1 MSSKISFFGSS
12 SSISNDKNNTTLNNN
27 SETIK
32 CLEDSD
38 YSNSKCATHKI
49 ANIDFLKTKEEVVG
63 KSTIKNLRIEESTV
77 CESDFTT
84 EGNLTVDGETCLN
97 DILTIKAPTCSDLL
111 GETVITYNSLDIS
124 NIISINSAVLNNMK
138 VCIDVDFYEDVSING
153 NLIVYGDLS
162 NPRITQLETENTDL
176 KAKVATLETTITNIQ
191 ARLTVLEGYH
201 P

>member
-1 MSSKISFFGSS
+1 
-12 SSISNDKNNTTLNNN
+12 
-27 SETIK
+27 
-32 CLEDSD
+32 
-38 YSNSKCATHKI
+38 
-49 ANIDFLKTKEEVVG
+49 
-63 KSTIKNLRIEESTV
+63 
-77 CESDFTT
+77 
-84 EGNLTVDGETCLN
+84 
-97 DILTIKAPTCSDLL
+97 
-111 GETVITYNSLDIS
+111 VITYNSLDIS
-124 NIISINSAVLNNMK
+124 NIISINSAVLNNIK